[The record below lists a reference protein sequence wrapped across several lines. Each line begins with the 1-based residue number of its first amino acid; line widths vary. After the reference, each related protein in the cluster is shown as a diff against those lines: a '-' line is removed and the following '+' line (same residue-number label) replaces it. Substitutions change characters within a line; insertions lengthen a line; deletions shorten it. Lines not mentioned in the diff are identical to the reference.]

1 MLSSIGMIK
10 HLVFKVVAG
19 LLAAGA
25 VVTAAVMLPT
35 LWKETP
41 QEPLLPEA
49 GEAPRVWTLKIEET
63 LTLVEE
69 TTYPLRLEYAYTDAT
84 GTVSVEASEAPDLGI
99 RWTSSD
105 EAVATVDDQGVVIAR
120 APGVAEINVAVQDG
134 SASAVCTVTVTEKPV
149 KKAES
154 VQVPAKLTLNVG
166 GEASKKIVATLTPAD
181 AQQVTITYQTSNAAV
196 ATVDETGTVRAVG
209 NGTCVIKTTAINKD
223 GSAVFAETQVTVH
236 TPVKKLS
243 VQDKLSLL
251 VGKSGKLSL
260 EMTPSKADTGL
271 KITWSSSNSKVA
283 TVDKNGKVKAIAAG
297 TATITATNEFG
308 VAAKCVVTVTKPA
321 EKPAEKP
328 EEKPVEKPAATVCGY
343 CKAEGHKESVCVK
356 KSVDKG
362 AVGRWSISDVKV
374 NVAVYMGTSS
384 SQKNT
389 AIVNATDSGIY
400 LKKGDGYLIGDHN
413 YQGFEAIKKCKPGTV
428 AYLDTGKQVVK
439 YVCTKVF
446 KGYNEKYYLTDAN
459 GVKYNLPKD
468 YIANYTCNENSHSV
482 TIVEFKPVEMTGQS
496 AGSIVQGEIFEGM
509 LDFFGGWYTR

>member
-25 VVTAAVMLPT
+25 VVTAAVMLPA

-105 EAVATVDDQGVVIAR
+105 EAVATVDDRGVVIAR

-134 SASAVCTVTVTEKPV
+134 SASAVCRVTVTEKPV

-181 AQQVTITYQTSNAAV
+181 AQQVTITYQTSNAA
-196 ATVDETGTVRAVG
+196 
-209 NGTCVIKTTAINKD
+209 
-223 GSAVFAETQVTVH
+223 
-236 TPVKKLS
+236 
-243 VQDKLSLL
+243 
-251 VGKSGKLSL
+251 
-260 EMTPSKADTGL
+260 
-271 KITWSSSNSKVA
+271 VA